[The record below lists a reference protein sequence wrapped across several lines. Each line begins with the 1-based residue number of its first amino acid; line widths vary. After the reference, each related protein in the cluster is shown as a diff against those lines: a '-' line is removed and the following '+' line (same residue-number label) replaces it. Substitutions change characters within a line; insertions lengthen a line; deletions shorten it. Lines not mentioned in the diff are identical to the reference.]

1 MFRLGKNTMP
11 LGCWLLFVPVFLAVG
26 ISELVSNSYLLQH
39 GVTTQGVIL
48 SEGRDVCQQLGDK
61 SFSVQ
66 FTDQSGHEHIGTIS
80 QCEHGDFNA
89 TIGESVTIVYDPN
102 DPTTLEPLNSLKAGT
117 TIWPIYIIVVG
128 LIMLILLFFWIRK
141 RQRRLTAMS

>member
-1 MFRLGKNTMP
+1 
-11 LGCWLLFVPVFLAVG
+11 
-26 ISELVSNSYLLQH
+26 
-39 GVTTQGVIL
+39 
-48 SEGRDVCQQLGDK
+48 
-61 SFSVQ
+61 
-66 FTDQSGHEHIGTIS
+66 
-80 QCEHGDFNA
+80 
-89 TIGESVTIVYDPN
+89 VTIVYDPH